1 MRNGSI
7 VSKWAVG
14 GVFLLGGAALAFAAL
29 AGFFDRSPFHYYPA
43 AEQGGGKTAVVF
55 LSGDMGLRIGMGPAV
70 ISALNRE
77 GFPVVSVSSPA
88 AFGRTRDQVYATGL
102 LKTAIDDAL
111 ERTGARRVVIVAQ
124 SFGADVAVSALRDLP
139 ASAKSKIGQIVLI
152 VPGKDIFFRAD
163 PIGFAY
169 LGTPAEEAK
178 TALNDVH
185 IPVTCIY
192 GVEEQD
198 SLCPLIN
205 ESDATVVALPGGHF
219 LDNDRDRLASTVMKA
234 IGRDSAP
241 VLAEQKPRS
250 GN

>member
-1 MRNGSI
+1 M
-7 VSKWAVG
+7 AVAE
-14 GVFLLGGAALAFAAL
+14 VVLFGGAALAFAMI

-77 GFPVVSVSSPA
+77 GFPVVALSSPA
-88 AFGRTRDQVYATGL
+88 AFGRTSDQVYATGL

-111 ERTGARRVVIVAQ
+111 DRTGARRVVIVAQ
-124 SFGADVAVSALRDLP
+124 SFGADVAASALRNLP
-139 ASAKSKIGQIVLI
+139 AAAESKIVQIVLI

-163 PIGFAY
+163 PTGIAY

-178 TALNDVH
+178 TALNDVR
-185 IPVTCIY
+185 IPITCIY

-198 SLCPLIN
+198 SPCPLLN
-205 ESDATVVALPGGHF
+205 ESDATVVALPGGQF
-219 LDNDRDRLASTVMKA
+219 LDNDCNRLASTVAKA

-241 VLAEQKPRS
+241 VFAEQKPRS